1 MAVSRQKTSGKPA
14 RKPSAKVKPVAKSSN
29 GAEGRGATALSR
41 ASQPVTQ
48 TSPAKRKV
56 MTSSEI
62 EAAAKTLVTAKSE
75 QSTAASAVVDKSKV
89 SSETAAASDM
99 AENSISADQGVTAPT
114 GGITAPKPP
123 SVNEDAKGDAA
134 KPAQTDAA
142 ALAKPVSKPTR
153 TTGVVASKAN
163 RSASSAASSPK
174 TEEVSTVSTK
184 NKSAATKPTAASTA
198 PKKST
203 PAKSAPRKAAA
214 APAAEASKTASAPKA
229 SAPTS
234 APKSVSKS
242 EAPTSAPAKT
252 ASKAAT
258 PAPAAPKPSAA
269 PKPASAPKVA
279 AEASKPA
286 PEPTPKSAAKEAD
299 VFGFGAMFMDGSA
312 MTPYFEL
319 WKTPEVEAMVVAGND
334 ALEDSVSVANEAFGK
349 IFETMTGQSD
359 VFSGAGSRVAAQY
372 EELLDTQKKG
382 FEEAMQATM
391 EMFEKTGGIGSEL
404 SSWIQKEFDA
414 SQDDIDQ
421 LLKVESLAELQDV
434 NARIFNRYY
443 ASSMAE
449 GEKVQEIMFSALA
462 DGLKA
467 ISKAA
472 NVTMK

>member
-14 RKPSAKVKPVAKSSN
+14 RKSSAKVKPVAKSSN
-29 GAEGRGATALSR
+29 GAEGRGATALSKS
-41 ASQPVTQ
+41 SQSVSQ

-62 EAAAKTLVTAKSE
+62 EAAAKTPVTAKTE
-75 QSTAASAVVDKSKV
+75 QSTATSAFADKSKA
-89 SSETAAASDM
+89 SSETAATSDM

-123 SVNEDAKGDAA
+123 SVSEDAKGDAA
-134 KPAQTDAA
+134 KPAQTAAA
-142 ALAKPVSKPTR
+142 ALAKPVSNPKR

-184 NKSAATKPTAASTA
+184 NKSAATKTTAASTA

-229 SAPTS
+229 SAP
-234 APKSVSKS
+234 KSVSKS
-242 EAPTSAPAKT
+242 EAPTSAPAKA

-279 AEASKPA
+279 AEVSKPA
-286 PEPTPKSAAKEAD
+286 PEPTPKTAAKEAD

-404 SSWIQKEFDA
+404 SSWVQKEFDA